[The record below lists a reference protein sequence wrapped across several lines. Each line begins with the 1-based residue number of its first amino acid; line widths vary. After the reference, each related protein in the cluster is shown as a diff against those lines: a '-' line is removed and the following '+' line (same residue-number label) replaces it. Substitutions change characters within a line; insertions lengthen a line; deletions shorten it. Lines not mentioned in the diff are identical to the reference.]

1 LWWRDGKGESDAP
14 HEIARFNEAAHFQEL
29 MLEKY
34 CALLGT
40 TIAGVVSH
48 EDRIAVHYLQ
58 SRPDVIS
65 EQIGAIGLS
74 GGGCR
79 SALLQATCDAIA
91 AAVIV
96 GMMSTYEHLRY
107 RHVDTHTW

>member
-1 LWWRDGKGESDAP
+1 MDAP
-14 HEIARFNEAAHFQEL
+14 YEIAQYNAAAKLQEL

-40 TIAGVVSH
+40 TLAGVVSH

-58 SRPDVIS
+58 SRPDVIPAR
-65 EQIGAIGLS
+65 IGAIGLS

-79 SALLQATCDAIA
+79 T
-91 AAVIV
+91 
-96 GMMSTYEHLRY
+96 T
-107 RHVDTHTW
+107 VDR